1 MAITQTPA
9 AAAAAARAITQPI
22 YLIQIGAGATP
33 SRLTTGQAI
42 TWRGFSW
49 SAGSSV
55 EVSGISANGGAGQS
69 GQIRL
74 GNARLDWGALVLG
87 DVRDTPVRV
96 WAGDASAVGD
106 DDLRLVFDGVID
118 AAEVSDQSAV
128 LTLAPS
134 TTRAQFAPRRVIG
147 PEIGLTVLLPAGS
160 RIPVGGQVYVIER

>member
-1 MAITQTPA
+1 MAITQTSAAVSA
-9 AAAAAARAITQPI
+9 AAIAVTQPI
-22 YLIQIGAGATP
+22 YLVQIGVGPSP

-42 TWRGFSW
+42 TWSGVSW

-55 EVSGISANGGAGQS
+55 DVSGISANGGAGQR

-87 DVRDTPVRV
+87 DVCDTPVKV
-96 WAGDASAVGD
+96 WAGDAGAVAD
-106 DDLRLVFDGVID
+106 DDLRLIFDGVID
-118 AAEVSDQSAV
+118 AAEVSDQSAL

-147 PEIGLTVLLPAGS
+147 PDIGMTIMIPAGS
-160 RIPVGGQVYVIER
+160 RVPIGGQIYIVER